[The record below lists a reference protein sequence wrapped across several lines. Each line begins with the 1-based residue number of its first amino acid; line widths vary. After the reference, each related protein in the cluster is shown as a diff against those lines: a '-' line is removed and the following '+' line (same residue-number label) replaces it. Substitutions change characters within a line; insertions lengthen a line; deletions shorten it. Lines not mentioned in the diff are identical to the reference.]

1 MDQNASE
8 ASAAQQQAAQQ
19 GQSEQQGQQGEGEG
33 QGEQSGGQQGDGTT
47 GQLSSEG
54 LTEGEGSTS
63 ALAPSDSA
71 SQGQTEA
78 EGQLGRGGDGMGDG
92 QGALDQDASAGNQQR
107 GDPSDEQNNPDGAG
121 EAEYEAVFAPRF
133 SVEAEGDDELRLGAD
148 PGEAPLTEGEFQ
160 DNPLGV
166 SVVPYNQV
174 FSSYA
179 DAASRA
185 LESDYIPLG
194 MRDVI
199 RDYFSSLD
207 PQE

>member
-1 MDQNASE
+1 M
-8 ASAAQQQAAQQ
+8 
-19 GQSEQQGQQGEGEG
+19 
-33 QGEQSGGQQGDGTT
+33 
-47 GQLSSEG
+47 
-54 LTEGEGSTS
+54 
-63 ALAPSDSA
+63 
-71 SQGQTEA
+71 
-78 EGQLGRGGDGMGDG
+78 GRGGEGMGDG
-92 QGALDQDASAGNQQR
+92 QGQLDQDASANGQQR
-107 GDPSDEQNNPDGAG
+107 SDASDEQNNPDGAG
-121 EAEYEAVFAPRF
+121 EADYQAVFAPRF
-133 SVEAEGDDELRLGAD
+133 SVEAAGEDELRLGAD

-160 DNPLGV
+160 DNPLGE